1 MTIRQI
7 RPELAAEP
15 KTKGQLDHAF
25 IQAKLNDPNWI
36 AEEKFDGARYLAHF
50 EPDRLHF
57 TSRRTSDVTGLQV
70 EKGLNLPHLNVT
82 VPALVGTVLDGEVTV
97 GRTSSNVTSIMGAL
111 PEKAITRQASAEW
124 CRYRVWDVLYYKGTD
139 VQALPLHERKAILK
153 VATEEWKSYQLT
165 PNDLSNMQASFLK
178 LPEVTP
184 LDTDSLQKLHASS
197 VELVEFTITNKM
209 KLLSEVWD
217 RGGEGLVL
225 KNLDSLYEPDTR
237 DKNSWIKIKQHLT
250 FDVVIMGYTDPEP
263 TSIDVKGNTI
273 PNRFFVNKWISAIR
287 FGQYVAGVLTELG
300 QASGL
305 NDVQRAMIT
314 ANKQKLIGTV
324 MEVKAQEQI
333 PESGALR
340 HPRVIMLRPDKD
352 AKDCKFNPTV

>member
-1 MTIRQI
+1 
-7 RPELAAEP
+7 
-15 KTKGQLDHAF
+15 
-25 IQAKLNDPNWI
+25 
-36 AEEKFDGARYLAHF
+36 
-50 EPDRLHF
+50 
-57 TSRRTSDVTGLQV
+57 
-70 EKGLNLPHLNVT
+70 
-82 VPALVGTVLDGEVTV
+82 
-97 GRTSSNVTSIMGAL
+97 
-111 PEKAITRQASAEW
+111 
-124 CRYRVWDVLYYKGTD
+124 
-139 VQALPLHERKAILK
+139 
-153 VATEEWKSYQLT
+153 
-165 PNDLSNMQASFLK
+165 
-178 LPEVTP
+178 
-184 LDTDSLQKLHASS
+184 
-197 VELVEFTITNKM
+197 M

>member
-1 MTIRQI
+1 MLRQI
-7 RPELAAEP
+7 KPELAAEP
-15 KTKGQLDHAF
+15 KTKSKLDHAF
-25 IQAKLNDPNWI
+25 IEAKLNDPNWI

-50 EPDRLHF
+50 ESDRLYF

-70 EKGLNLPHLNVT
+70 EKGLNLPHLNVP

-111 PEKAITRQASAEW
+111 PEKAITRQASAAW
-124 CRYRVWDVLYYKGTD
+124 CQYRVWDVLYYKGTD

-153 VATEEWKSYQLT
+153 VAAEEWKSYQLT
-165 PNDLSNMQASFLK
+165 SKDLANLQAAFLK
-178 LPEVTP
+178 LPGITP
-184 LDTDSLQKLHASS
+184 LDTDSLNKLHASS
-197 VELVEFTITNKM
+197 IELVEFTVTNKK
-209 KLLSEVWD
+209 KLLTEVWD

-225 KNLDSLYEPDTR
+225 KNLDSLYEPDKR
-237 DKNSWIKIKQHLT
+237 DKNSWIKLKQHLT
-250 FDVVIMGYTDPEP
+250 FDVVIMGYTQPDP
-263 TSIDVKGNTI
+263 TSIDVHGKTI
-273 PNRFFVNKWISAIR
+273 PNRFYVNKWISAVR
-287 FGQYVAGVLTELG
+287 FGQYKSGVLVELG

-305 NDVQRAMIT
+305 SDALRAKIT
-314 ANKQKLIGTV
+314 DSQKELLGTV